1 MRFIL
6 LASVAIFG
14 LGVFATNLMSMM
26 HPTIKES
33 DTVEQARMLA
43 RFEGLDLQE
52 ISGKAAMLSIML
64 SLMCKDERYPT
75 DMQGPLAEAKKVL
88 GDGVNLRIKVV
99 PRLNERRLAHEHPAP
114 NEIEYVVTSDG
125 KNFRVLYARANGDF
139 GFHS

>member
-6 LASVAIFG
+6 LASVAILG

-52 ISGKAAMLSIML
+52 IS
-64 SLMCKDERYPT
+64 
-75 DMQGPLAEAKKVL
+75 
-88 GDGVNLRIKVV
+88 
-99 PRLNERRLAHEHPAP
+99 
-114 NEIEYVVTSDG
+114 
-125 KNFRVLYARANGDF
+125 
-139 GFHS
+139 